1 VLELSIRQ
9 TREALARLKELLDDR
24 GEIIITRRGRPVA
37 RVLPIDPPR
46 RPEVVPHADL
56 RASMPR
62 LESGSEVLLREER
75 DGR

>member
-1 VLELSIRQ
+1 MLELSIREA
-9 TREALARLKELLDDR
+9 REALTRLKELLDDK

-37 RVLPIDPPR
+37 RVVPIEPR
-46 RPEVVPHADL
+46 RPEVISHADL

-62 LESGSEVLLREER
+62 LDTGSEVLLREDR